1 MATYTGGS
9 WVDGPSETQSS
20 TNLVQVAYDRM
31 AYFSLRPELYFD
43 QVADVRATNQAM
55 PGKSVLFTIVN
66 DLQIAPNALSEAQ
79 DVTPVSFSD
88 SQVTVTL
95 NEYGNAMV
103 TSAKLR
109 GTAFVDIDPVVANV
123 IGYNAGVSLDT
134 IARSAL
140 DVGTQVAF
148 GGGKTART
156 AITNADTITSTDIRT
171 ARARLR
177 AQNVPTFGGAYV
189 GFIHPDVVVD
199 LQSETNVSNNLL
211 TWRAPHTYSAPNEIW
226 TGDLGQYEGFR
237 WIETPRAPVFT
248 GAGASSANVYGTLL
262 VGRQSLAK
270 AHAMADGNGPLPSI
284 VPGPVTDLL
293 RRYVPLGWYWL
304 GGYSIFRQASVYR
317 LETGSALGA
326 DIGASTGTYNVTA
339 GSLSGT
345 YTGTPPALGSLL
357 TAGTAVFSAGAGNA
371 VVSAVN
377 TGAGT
382 FTFAIGNGGSVTTS
396 GTVTVSVPPNVAGF
410 ATTINPAVDLGETGS
425 PLA

>member
-55 PGKSVLFTIVN
+55 PGKSVIFTIVN
-66 DLQIAPNALSEAQ
+66 DLQIAPNALSEAS

-95 NEYGNAMV
+95 NEYGNSMV

-134 IARSAL
+134 IARSVL
-140 DVGTQVAF
+140 DSGTQVAY
-148 GGGKTART
+148 GGGEASRSAVAAT
-156 AITNADTITSTDIRT
+156 DVITSTDIRK

-177 AQNVPTFGGAYV
+177 SQNVPTFGGSYV

-199 LQSETNVSNNLL
+199 LQSESNSNSLL

-226 TGDLGQYEGFR
+226 TGDLGQYEGVR

-248 GAGASSANVYGTLL
+248 GQGASSANVFGTLI

-270 AHAMADGNGPLPSI
+270 AHAMADGNGPLPTI
-284 VPGPVTDLL
+284 VEGPVTDLL

-317 LETGSALGA
+317 LETGSALDSDVGA
-326 DIGASTGTYNVTA
+326 VTGTYNVTS

-345 YTGTPPALGSLL
+345 FTGTPPGLGSLL
-357 TAGTAVFSAGAGNA
+357 TAGTATFSDGAGNA
-371 VVSAVN
+371 VVSSVDP
-377 TGAGT
+377 GGS
-382 FTFAIGNGGSVTTS
+382 FTFQIGNGGSVTGS
-396 GTVTVSVPPNVAGF
+396 GTVTVSAAPQGF
-410 ATTINPAVDLGETGS
+410 ATLINPTIDLGETGS
-425 PLA
+425 PEA

>member
-1 MATYTGGS
+1 
-9 WVDGPSETQSS
+9 
-20 TNLVQVAYDRM
+20 M

-55 PGKSVLFTIVN
+55 PGKSVIFTIVN
-66 DLQIAPNALSEAQ
+66 DLQIAPNALSEAS

-95 NEYGNAMV
+95 NEYGNSMV

-134 IARSAL
+134 IARSVL
-140 DVGTQVAF
+140 DSGTQVAY
-148 GGGKTART
+148 GGGEASRSAVTT
-156 AITNADTITSTDIRT
+156 SDVITSTDIRK

-177 AQNVPTFGGAYV
+177 SQNVPTFGGSYV

-199 LQSETNVSNNLL
+199 LQSESNSNPLL

-226 TGDLGQYEGFR
+226 TGDLGQYEGVR

-248 GAGASSANVYGTLL
+248 GQGASSANVFGTLI

-270 AHAMADGNGPLPSI
+270 AHAMADGNGPLPTI
-284 VPGPVTDLL
+284 VEGPVTDLL

-317 LETGSALGA
+317 LETGSALNSDVGA
-326 DIGASTGTYNVTA
+326 VTGTYNVTA
-339 GSLSGT
+339 GSL
-345 YTGTPPALGSLL
+345 TGTWSTTPPGLGSLL
-357 TAGTAVFSAGAGNA
+357 TAGTATFSAGAGNA
-371 VVSAVN
+371 VVSSVN
-377 TGAGT
+377 PGGS
-382 FTFAIGNGGSVTTS
+382 FTFQIGNGGSVTGS
-396 GTVTVSVPPNVAGF
+396 GTVTVSAAPQGF
-410 ATTINPAVDLGETGS
+410 ATTINPTIDLGETGS
-425 PLA
+425 PEA

>member
-1 MATYTGGS
+1 MSATYTGGS

-55 PGKSVLFTIVN
+55 PGKSVIFTIVN
-66 DLQIAPNALSEAQ
+66 DLQIAPNALSEAS

-95 NEYGNAMV
+95 NEYGNSMV
-103 TSAKLR
+103 TSAKVR

-134 IARSAL
+134 IARSVL
-140 DVGTQVAF
+140 DSGTQVAYAN
-148 GGGKTART
+148 GEASRSAVAAT
-156 AITNADTITSTDIRT
+156 DVITSTDIRK

-177 AQNVPTFGGAYV
+177 SQNVPTFGGSYV

-199 LQSETNVSNNLL
+199 LQSETPANGNNLL

-226 TGDLGQYEGFR
+226 TGDLGQYEGVR

-248 GAGASSANVYGTLL
+248 GAGASAANVYGTMI

-270 AHAMADGNGPLPSI
+270 AHAMADGNGPLPTI
-284 VPGPVTDLL
+284 VEGPVTDLL

-317 LETGSALGA
+317 LESGSALDS
-326 DIGASTGTYNVTA
+326 DIGAVTGTYNVTA
-339 GSLSGT
+339 GSL
-345 YTGTPPALGSLL
+345 TGTWSTTPPGLGSLL
-357 TAGTAVFSAGAGNA
+357 TAGTATFSAGAGNA
-371 VVSAVN
+371 VVSSVN
-377 TGAGT
+377 PGGS
-382 FTFAIGNGGSVTTS
+382 FTFQIGNGGSVTGS
-396 GTVTVSVPPNVAGF
+396 GTVTVSAAPQGF
-410 ATTINPAVDLGETGS
+410 ATLINPTIDLGETGS
-425 PLA
+425 PEA

>member
-134 IARSAL
+134 IARAAL
-140 DVGTQVAF
+140 DSGTQVAF
-148 GGGKTART
+148 GGGKTARN

-226 TGDLGQYEGFR
+226 TGDLGQYEGVR

-248 GAGASSANVYGTLL
+248 GAGSGSANVYGTLL

-371 VVSAVN
+371 VVASVN

-410 ATTINPAVDLGETGS
+410 ATTINPAIDLGETGS
-425 PLA
+425 TLA